1 MVKLCG
7 ICFETLVSCHSYLK
21 NMEMIFYEIRFWIW
35 FMHKMSLWVL
45 ILPIPRITK
54 SYFLDWHVW
63 PRSSGSDPPSLDS
76 TPGEIGEKQ
85 RSFGGLMKTPCHG
98 DIIERSCDMY
108 RNMVIYSI
116 IYMYIYNIHRL
127 QWRVRYWGTNFNHPS
142 FIDRCWFCLFRFST
156 IFNQWFG
163 VLQAWENPQKKT
175 SSSST
180 AMIKVLANWS
190 PRYHSCFIRHG
201 IQRCQKKS
209 MEWTLSFMFL
219 YGFQGFQEGN
229 WVQRKFFIFAVVPR
243 GW

>member
-7 ICFETLVSCHSYLK
+7 IGFETLVSCHSYLK

-54 SYFLDWHVW
+54 SYFFDWHVW

-76 TPGEIGEKQ
+76 TPGEIGERQ

-116 IYMYIYNIHRL
+116 MYVYIYIYIHRL

-163 VLQAWENPQKKT
+163 VLQAWENPKKNKQFIHGYDQSPGQLVT
-175 SSSST
+175 TIPQLFYQTWNPKMS
-180 AMIKVLANWS
+180 KKPWS
-190 PRYHSCFIRHG
+190 EPFLSCF
-201 IQRCQKKS
+201 S
-209 MEWTLSFMFL
+209 MR
-219 YGFQGFQEGN
+219 FQGFQEGN
-229 WVQRKFFIFAVVPR
+229 WVQRK
-243 GW
+243 